1 MAFLLKTMGIALGL
15 AMGVLTEAK
24 MAGIQSPVGT
34 EAVGGL
40 VNGYKSFIFRP
51 PPSAVLSP
59 SVAESRDDVVGRVL
73 LSCAFF
79 MSLFFISPKLLKS
92 VYQNPSISSQ
102 VKNEL
107 PAYLSSLLHHSLAVP
122 YSLWRIM
129 VDARLSPEEYAV
141 RNYSSLESDII
152 PFSFGY
158 LLCDTAFYALGAA
171 QRGNCETLVHHIL
184 AMGLFYLSYVCPGHI
199 LRFVP
204 HVIICES
211 SAIFFNLAWLLR
223 NIFHQRGSVVCRIC
237 EYLFAALFFVTRVV
251 NLPMV
256 AWAGL
261 DMAGDMLML
270 GRVLWY
276 PIISM
281 QYYWFAKIVMSL
293 FKRRHSSATA
303 SKGE

>member
-122 YSLWRIM
+122 YW
-129 VDARLSPEEYAV
+129 V
-141 RNYSSLESDII
+141 
-152 PFSFGY
+152 
-158 LLCDTAFYALGAA
+158 
-171 QRGNCETLVHHIL
+171 
-184 AMGLFYLSYVCPGHI
+184 
-199 LRFVP
+199 
-204 HVIICES
+204 
-211 SAIFFNLAWLLR
+211 W
-223 NIFHQRGSVVCRIC
+223 
-237 EYLFAALFFVTRVV
+237 
-251 NLPMV
+251 
-256 AWAGL
+256 
-261 DMAGDMLML
+261 
-270 GRVLWY
+270 
-276 PIISM
+276 
-281 QYYWFAKIVMSL
+281 
-293 FKRRHSSATA
+293 
-303 SKGE
+303 